1 MKFSQYVH
9 LRETGTYAG
18 QPVPGTGGIQTTGMI
33 AGVPKKLFSGTV
45 NRKFAKEIN
54 QKGLGGAV
62 RLQKFNSK

>member
-1 MKFSQYVH
+1 MKFSQYVY

-33 AGVPKKLFSGTV
+33 SGVPKKLFAGTV
-45 NRKFAKEIN
+45 NRKFAKEID